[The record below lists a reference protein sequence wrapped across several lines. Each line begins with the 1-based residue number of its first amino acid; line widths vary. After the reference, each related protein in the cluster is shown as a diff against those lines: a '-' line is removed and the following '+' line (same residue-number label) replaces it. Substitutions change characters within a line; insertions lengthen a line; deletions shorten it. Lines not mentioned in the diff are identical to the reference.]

1 MNIIMINK
9 QLFFGKN
16 TKEVKECSDL
26 LIGTFQSLIKLDGST
41 GISVENPY
49 FRDMETN
56 KKLEIKEVLD
66 NVLLPLDGAWCISSV
81 RTDDESGE
89 IFLHLE
95 YKLDYVE
102 VEGVRYPIYDCD
114 YWQGNRFSRQP

>member
-1 MNIIMINK
+1 MENSYFMNM
-9 QLFFGKN
+9 Q
-16 TKEVKECSDL
+16 
-26 LIGTFQSLIKLDGST
+26 
-41 GISVENPY
+41 P
-49 FRDMETN
+49 N

-66 NVLLPLDGAWCISSV
+66 NVLLPLDAAWCISSV

-102 VEGVRYPIYDCD
+102 IDAIRLLSSSAGERLKSLM
-114 YWQGNRFSRQP
+114 N